1 MPHLPYD
8 CGTMP
13 ASNPRL
19 SVVLTPSLFATLQQ
33 LAAATDQSASSIVR
47 DLLLQTEPALR
58 RMLAL
63 VLAANGAREQI
74 GDGVGSTLFRV
85 VEDLERELERK
96 TGGEFVYQ
104 DLVDQAEALQGR
116 AARASGAGERK
127 RARAVRP
134 LVAEGETPVPVTRGS
149 GTGKPRRKDVRGGS
163 V

>member
-1 MPHLPYD
+1 
-8 CGTMP
+8 MP

-33 LAAATDQSASSIVR
+33 LGHATDQSASAIVR

-74 GDGVGSTLFRV
+74 GEGVGSALFRV
-85 VEDLERELERK
+85 VSDLEHQLERE
-96 TGGEFVYQ
+96 TDGEVGYQ
-104 DLVDQAEALQGR
+104 DLVTQAEAVQGR
-116 AARASGAGERK
+116 ARRAGGAAGAGGGAARAG
-127 RARAVRP
+127 RAVRSQG
-134 LVAEGETPVPVTRGS
+134 EGLTPVPVTRGS
-149 GTGKPRRKDVRGGS
+149 GTGKTRRKDVRGGS